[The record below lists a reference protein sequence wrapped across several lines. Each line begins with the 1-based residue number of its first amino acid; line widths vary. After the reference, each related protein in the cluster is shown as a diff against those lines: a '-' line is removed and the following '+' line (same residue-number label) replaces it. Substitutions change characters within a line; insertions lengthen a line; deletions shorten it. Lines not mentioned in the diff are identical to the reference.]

1 MEDTVSGARHLIDAG
16 IADPHRIVLMGGSAG
31 GYTVLRTLT
40 LHPGLFR
47 AAICRYGISSLFGLA
62 RTTHKFEAHY
72 TDLLVGSLP
81 HAADLFRERSQIY
94 AADAIRDPV
103 ALFQGDEDDVV
114 TKDQSDDIVASLR
127 ARGVQHEYHVYE
139 GEGHGWRRP
148 ETKEAYIRS
157 VESFLEQHVLY
168 S

>member
-1 MEDTVSGARHLIDAG
+1 
-16 IADPHRIVLMGGSAG
+16 
-31 GYTVLRTLT
+31 
-40 LHPGLFR
+40 
-47 AAICRYGISSLFGLA
+47 
-62 RTTHKFEAHY
+62 
-72 TDLLVGSLP
+72 
-81 HAADLFRERSQIY
+81 
-94 AADAIRDPV
+94 
-103 ALFQGDEDDVV
+103 LFQGDEDDVV